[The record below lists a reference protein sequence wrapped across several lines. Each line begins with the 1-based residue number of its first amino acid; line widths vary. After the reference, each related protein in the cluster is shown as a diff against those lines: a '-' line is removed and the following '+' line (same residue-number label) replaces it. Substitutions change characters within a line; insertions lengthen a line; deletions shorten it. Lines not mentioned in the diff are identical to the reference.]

1 MILFRGFSKLLGTY
15 FGNSIKKN
23 ISIFQ
28 LFLGLLLDGVIAL
41 VPTIDTPCYQEQLF
55 LENIVIFEIFFKN
68 L

>member
-1 MILFRGFSKLLGTY
+1 MILFCGFSKLLGTN
-15 FGNSIKKN
+15 FGNFIKKI

-55 LENIVIFEIFFKN
+55 LENIVIFEIFKKN